1 MLWNTTKLDLGSNG
15 VEWIFRK
22 FGTPK
27 LCIQAWNTSFASFY
41 VPKVSEM
48 LWNTT
53 KHDLGSNGV
62 EWIFRKFGTPK

>member
-1 MLWNTTKLDLGSNG
+1 MDASQLWYSEIVHSTTNT
-15 VEWIFRK
+15 I
-22 FGTPK
+22 
-27 LCIQAWNTSFASFY
+27 FASFY

-48 LWNTT
+48 LWNTN